1 MSALIIGRVNTGAG
15 GSGIY
20 LGSLQ
25 YLAGIT
31 KAKERGF
38 YMSLIGMF
46 RGVGAVLGSVIG
58 GAFFHVHS
66 NLALVFY
73 TNLVIGAAVWVSF
86 SLGLRNGCAPFPVI
100 CHAVR
105 TQVLL
110 YMVASAGTT
119 TLYVVVYYIPIYFRL
134 VNDDNGLMAAVHL
147 LLLVIIGVTASLASE
162 TSSTSSSS
170 TRLSTS

>member
-86 SLGLRNGCAPFPVI
+86 SLGLRNGWCSM
-100 CHAVR
+100 
-105 TQVLL
+105 T
-110 YMVASAGTT
+110 
-119 TLYVVVYYIPIYFRL
+119 
-134 VNDDNGLMAAVHL
+134 MA
-147 LLLVIIGVTASLASE
+147 
-162 TSSTSSSS
+162 
-170 TRLSTS
+170 